1 MGGLHET
8 LALPAKLIRK
18 ILELEYVDMQELLP
32 DTWRYQEEEQK
43 CCHQRRGQRRG
54 PITDILLWTECY
66 ASMVSILASKFP
78 DKTPQFMAY
87 LKTIV
92 KAQQT
97 FTGEGWVTYD
107 ACFRRK
113 AAITK
118 SLEWGVVDFT
128 LYNETFTGRAKAL
141 PCCRYCLSEHHMSAN
156 CVLAP
161 EHPQAASTRPAG
173 RGQNQ
178 TSCYASCTIHGELL
192 PHCKF
197 MHLCAECRG
206 HHPLSSCRRARP
218 PAAKIPRAESPTYP
232 ERSRK

>member
-1 MGGLHET
+1 
-8 LALPAKLIRK
+8 
-18 ILELEYVDMQELLP
+18 MQELLP

-66 ASMVSILASKFP
+66 ASMVSSKFP

-92 KAQQT
+92 KAQRT
-97 FTGEGWVTYD
+97 FMGEGWVTYD

-128 LYNETFTGRAKAL
+128 LYNETFTGRAKA
-141 PCCRYCLSEHHMSAN
+141 PPRCRYCLSEHHNVSQLRSGTGTPTSSKYTAN
-156 CVLAP
+156 RQGSKSEPAAMPAVQYTGRKQVLLP
-161 EHPQAASTRPAG
+161 PLQV
-173 RGQNQ
+173 
-178 TSCYASCTIHGELL
+178 YASVRRMSRSSPPFQL
-192 PHCKF
+192 PEGTS
-197 MHLCAECRG
+197 A
-206 HHPLSSCRRARP
+206 SS
-218 PAAKIPRAESPTYP
+218 KDPTG
-232 ERSRK
+232 RVANLSRK